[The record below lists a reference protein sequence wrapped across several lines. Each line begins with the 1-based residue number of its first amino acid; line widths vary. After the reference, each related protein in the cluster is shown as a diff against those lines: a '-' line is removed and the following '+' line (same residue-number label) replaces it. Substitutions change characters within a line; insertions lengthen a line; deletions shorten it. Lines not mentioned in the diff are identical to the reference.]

1 MFTGYPAKFEVFGAV
16 KVYELVKIYSLFAYG
31 FEKPGVVS
39 LPRLKDLEDVA
50 QKTVFIVPIK
60 NEEPVTFEG
69 VLKAIPHHSPI
80 VVVSNSSLRPF
91 NRYKVELDIA
101 KSIYK
106 MSGKT
111 IVVVHQRDP
120 IIAEKLRESLPE
132 MLDEDG
138 LVRNGKGEG
147 MLIGALI
154 ADALRAEN
162 IAFVDAD
169 NHIPSTVLEYALI
182 YYTMLSFSES
192 KYKMIRIMWAHKGW
206 TTEEFFLRRFG
217 RVSTAINTV
226 LNKVL
231 SFKRKRETD
240 IIKTSNSGE
249 HAMSMDLVK
258 MVEWGSGFSI
268 ETQELVS
275 ILEKCYID
283 LDNGYCPAL
292 PENIEIYQVESL
304 SPHIHAEKGD
314 EHIAEMLI
322 ASLSAIYHSKLA
334 DEKSKI
340 YILNVAKELGY
351 AEELPKIP
359 RYRYPEMNARELLDA
374 LASESK
380 LSIVLT

>member
-1 MFTGYPAKFEVFGAV
+1 
-16 KVYELVKIYSLFAYG
+16 
-31 FEKPGVVS
+31 
-39 LPRLKDLEDVA
+39 
-50 QKTVFIVPIK
+50 
-60 NEEPVTFEG
+60 
-69 VLKAIPHHSPI
+69 
-80 VVVSNSSLRPF
+80 
-91 NRYKVELDIA
+91 
-101 KSIYK
+101 
-106 MSGKT
+106 
-111 IVVVHQRDP
+111 
-120 IIAEKLRESLPE
+120 
-132 MLDEDG
+132 
-138 LVRNGKGEG
+138 
-147 MLIGALI
+147 
-154 ADALRAEN
+154 
-162 IAFVDAD
+162 
-169 NHIPSTVLEYALI
+169 
-182 YYTMLSFSES
+182 
-192 KYKMIRIMWAHKGW
+192 MIRIMWAHKGW